1 MTWFEFMSWRI
12 TCMRVLSV
20 AAGALATVVSL
31 AAPSYAGIVNFGSG
45 GNTFSMEFKTIGNP
59 NNTADTTG
67 LPNPAGAVGYTYDI
81 GKFEVSRAMVTAY
94 NANPGVVQ
102 ITLDSMPLV
111 NGGPRAAMPAAGIS
125 WNEAARFVNWLNT
138 QKGFAPA
145 YKFTTNGSNDNIAL
159 WDSTANPLDFD
170 ASNRYRS
177 KRANFFLPSLNEWYK
192 AAYYDPNKSGGAGY
206 WDYAT
211 GSDSAPAQ
219 TSGSQVQGEAVYN
232 RTEFQGPA
240 DVTNAGGL
248 SPYGVMGLNGNVWE
262 WEETSL
268 DLANSNGSSTRG
280 LRGGGYASVAPVLL
294 ASARGSDVPS
304 AGNSS
309 SPDYGFR
316 VSSYNSDAVVPEP
329 SMMVIGMVFGLGGLA
344 AKRRLKK

>member
-1 MTWFEFMSWRI
+1 
-12 TCMRVLSV
+12 
-20 AAGALATVVSL
+20 
-31 AAPSYAGIVNFGSG
+31 
-45 GNTFSMEFKTIGNP
+45 MEFKTIGNP

-94 NANPGVVQ
+94 NATPGVVQ
-102 ITLDSMPLV
+102 ISLDPMSSTT
-111 NGGPRAAMPAAGIS
+111 GGTGPNRAATGIS

-138 QKGFAPA
+138 EKGFAPA
-145 YKFTTNGSNDNIAL
+145 YNFTSNGFNDNIAL

-211 GSDSAPAQ
+211 GSDIAPTAVA
-219 TSGSQVQGEAVYN
+219 GSTAQGEAVYN
-232 RTEFQGPA
+232 RTVAQGPA

-262 WEETSL
+262 WEESSIDQL
-268 DLANSNGSSTRG
+268 NNAGNSNRG
-280 LRGGGYASVAPVLL
+280 LRGGGYNS
-294 ASARGSDVPS
+294 ASAALSSLSRGTASPS
-304 AGNSS
+304 SQVSS
-309 SPDYGFR
+309 VSDYGFR
-316 VSSYNSDAVVPEP
+316 VASLNSDAVVPEP
-329 SMMVIGMVFGLGGLA
+329 SMMVIGTVFGLGGLA
-344 AKRRLKK
+344 AKRRRKK